1 MQRHE
6 RGRQR
11 SRKKSKNPLN
21 KRYKKDKTLVRR
33 GGKNEKKSLKKIKMV
48 GGGKREDL
56 MKQKQELNERY
67 ARISDQCA
75 KRGEQDDSTSMLLR
89 HIRGD
94 IAKIDFE
101 LKPPEEQA
109 AILAQKSAESV
120 AFKTQQQSRQAQRDE
135 EEEERKLN
143 AELEQKR
150 LRKLKMREL
159 SSHEKERVNDWKRE
173 NLSKL
178 QDKKFVQSELDKLR
192 TQHEADTGHAQP
204 RGATPSDHIWYELM
218 VELLRSHGGV

>member
-1 MQRHE
+1 MQRHKH
-6 RGRQR
+6 GRQR
-11 SRKKSKNPLN
+11 SRKTLN
-21 KRYKKDKTLVRR
+21 KRSKKGKTLMRR

-56 MKQKQELNERY
+56 MKQKQELIERY
-67 ARISDQCA
+67 SRVKAEYDKRRDQD
-75 KRGEQDDSTSMLLR
+75 EQDDSTSMLLR
-89 HIRGD
+89 YIQRD
-94 IAKIDFE
+94 IAKIDLE
-101 LKPPEEQA
+101 LKPQEEQA

-120 AFKTQQQSRQAQRDE
+120 AFKTQQQAEQAQRDKE
-135 EEEERKLN
+135 KEERKSK
-143 AELEQKR
+143 EESEQKR
-150 LRKLKMREL
+150 LRQVRMREL

-192 TQHEADTGHAQP
+192 TQREADTGHAQP